1 MSVSFIVLRGGW
13 PSPRLWF
20 VRILENEPVPDY
32 AGRNRRTNAAIA
44 APISSGL
51 SSWMKWAPATVISV
65 WFGHVRQ
72 KSRIRPVVKDHG
84 SALLK
89 SFGIGLS
96 LSQPASS
103 RAIATTLAGGPA
115 LGIWRGQDR
124 DGRRASPAARKGR

>member
-1 MSVSFIVLRGGW
+1 MSSLIAVSLIVLRGGSS
-13 PSPRLWF
+13 SPRLWF

-72 KSRIRPVVKDHG
+72 KSRIRPVVQDPG
-84 SALLK
+84 SALMTSL
-89 SFGIGLS
+89 GLGLS
-96 LSQPASS
+96 LRTPAYS
-103 RAIATTLAGGPA
+103 RAIATQSSGVPA
-115 LGIWRGQDR
+115 IGCWLGTER
-124 DGRRASPAARKGR
+124 